1 MTSHMPRILTAFGMI
16 GLLAL
21 SACNPSSVPGD
32 GNAAVPSAV
41 DRESS
46 ISPVARESGE
56 VLESKQADLPELPL
70 GAGPIDPHPPEEL
83 TPTPSGLYYRI
94 LRKSHERKPMESD
107 RVVLD
112 YEGWLETGEGFD
124 SSYERHELL
133 ETVVGNLI
141 PGLTEGLQLIGAGGM
156 IELEIPSE
164 LAYGEEGM
172 PGDYPVPPNATVHF
186 VVELKEIR

>member
-1 MTSHMPRILTAFGMI
+1 MALRMPRVLPGFGMI

-21 SACNPSSVPGD
+21 SACNQSSVPGD
-32 GNAAVPSAV
+32 GNAPAPSAAH
-41 DRESS
+41 RESS
-46 ISPVARESGE
+46 LHPVRRESGE
-56 VLESKQADLPELPL
+56 VLESKKADLPELPL
-70 GAGPIDPHPPEEL
+70 GAGPMDPHPPEEL

-94 LRKSHERKPMESD
+94 LRNSPERKPLEMD

-133 ETVVGNLI
+133 ETVVGHLI

-156 IELEIPSE
+156 IELEIPSD

>member
-1 MTSHMPRILTAFGMI
+1 MASQMTRILPGFGMI

-32 GNAAVPSAV
+32 GNATVPSAA
-41 DRESS
+41 DREPP
-46 ISPVARESGE
+46 IHPVARASGE
-56 VLESKQADLPELPL
+56 ALESKTADLPELPL
-70 GAGPIDPHPPEEL
+70 GAGPMDSHPPGDL

-94 LRKSHERKPMESD
+94 LRNSHERKPTQSD

-112 YEGWLETGEGFD
+112 YEGWLDSGEGFD
-124 SSYERHELL
+124 SSYERHEPL

-156 IELEIPSE
+156 IELEIPPA

-172 PGDYPVPPNATVHF
+172 PGDYSVPPNATVHF